1 MSAISRQQV
10 VSSSNSNTNSNDLF
24 VINNAQTNSDS
35 SPSSINENT
44 EENTEDDDDKQLN
57 KTFLTEK
64 DMKIFDDMF
73 IIEENSMENKENG
86 HSIQEEDEE
95 KIDINLPL
103 NLNLITVTE
112 TETEPITFRTKKF
125 YESDDTIINQI
136 FSQTIQS
143 AGVTPTDEYEIFSF
157 ESNDDD
163 HEQKELKEKTGVG
176 DWITVDE
183 QIPNNCGGGSGGV
196 SQTDSHTEN
205 LDNFMENDGLKSLI
219 ETATNNILNGIE
231 DDFIDY
237 DVSSEVNII
246 YENLPTNS
254 ETQPPSINEIDPNL
268 NIYENVIF
276 ENNEDEPIDET
287 IYENIIV
294 DTTPR
299 VSIVV
304 DCYDDQ
310 QERSEPFYVEPLTPQ
325 NEKSYFD
332 TTIEDEDFDEL
343 NNKNKQINQTT
354 NINILTNDEDE
365 IISDDNMVTY
375 SDETDSDD
383 EEIDDIENLINDE
396 DGVDNHSCINVHVSF
411 KSFFF
416 INNLIFF
423 LDFGWL
429 NYHFLTNSLN

>member
-35 SPSSINENT
+35 SSSNNENT
-44 EENTEDDDDKQLN
+44 EDELN

-73 IIEENSMENKENG
+73 IIEENKENG
-86 HSIQEEDEE
+86 HSIQEEEE
-95 KIDINLPL
+95 EEVNTKIDINLPL

-112 TETEPITFRTKKF
+112 TETDDDNSQPITFRTKKF
-125 YESDDTIINQI
+125 YESDNTIINQI

-143 AGVTPTDEYEIFSF
+143 VTPTEEYEIFSF
-157 ESNDDD
+157 ESNDED
-163 HEQKELKEKTGVG
+163 HEQKGLKEKTGVG
-176 DWITVDE
+176 DWIQVDE
-183 QIPNNCGGGSGGV
+183 QIPNNGGGSGGV

-205 LDNFMENDGLKSLI
+205 LDNFMESDGLKSLI
-219 ETATNNILNGIE
+219 ETATKNILNGIE

-246 YENLPTNS
+246 YENLPNNS

-268 NIYENVIF
+268 NVYENVIF
-276 ENNEDEPIDET
+276 ENNDEQQTDET

-294 DTTPR
+294 DTNQR

-304 DCYDDQ
+304 DFYDDP

-343 NNKNKQINQTT
+343 NNKNKIINQT
-354 NINILTNDEDE
+354 NINILTHDEDE

-375 SDETDSDD
+375 SNETDSED
-383 EEIDDIENLINDE
+383 EDIENLINDE
-396 DGVDNHSCINVHVSF
+396 DCVDNHSCINVHVSF
-411 KSFFF
+411 NGFFF
-416 INNLIFF
+416 VDNNNFFLNF
-423 LDFGWL
+423 LDFGL
-429 NYHFLTNSLN
+429 A

>member
-24 VINNAQTNSDS
+24 VINNAQTNSS
-35 SPSSINENT
+35 TANEN
-44 EENTEDDDDKQLN
+44 EENTEDDDDKIN
-57 KTFLTEK
+57 NTFLTDK

-73 IIEENSMENKENG
+73 NIEENSVNKLENKENHENG
-86 HSIQEEDEE
+86 HSNEEEE
-95 KIDINLPL
+95 EVNLKIDISLPL

-112 TETEPITFRTKKF
+112 TETDDDSSQPITFRTKKF

-136 FSQTIQS
+136 FSQTITS
-143 AGVTPTDEYEIFSF
+143 AGVTPTEEYEIFSF

-163 HEQKELKEKTGVG
+163 HQQKELKEKTGVG
-176 DWITVDE
+176 DWITIDE
-183 QIPNNCGGGSGGV
+183 QIPNNGGGSGGV

-219 ETATNNILNGIE
+219 ETATNNILGGIE

-237 DVSSEVNII
+237 DVSSEINII
-246 YENLPTNS
+246 YENFPNNS
-254 ETQPPSINEIDPNL
+254 ETQPPSINDIETIIDPNL

-276 ENNEDEPIDET
+276 ENNDEQIDET

-294 DTTPR
+294 DANAR

-304 DCYDDQ
+304 DCYDDE
-310 QERSEPFYVEPLTPQ
+310 QERSEPFYAEPLTPQ

-332 TTIEDEDFDEL
+332 TTIIEDEDYDDI
-343 NNKNKQINQTT
+343 NNKNKIINQT
-354 NINILTNDEDE
+354 NINILTHDEDE

-375 SDETDSDD
+375 SDESDSDD
-383 EEIDDIENLINDE
+383 EEIEEIENLVNDE
-396 DGVDNHSCINVHVSF
+396 DGVDNHSCINVHVSL
-411 KSFFF
+411 SFFF
-416 INNLIFF
+416 F
-423 LDFGWL
+423 
-429 NYHFLTNSLN
+429 Y

>member
-35 SPSSINENT
+35 SSSINELNEEEE
-44 EENTEDDDDKQLN
+44 EENIDEDENQLN
-57 KTFLTEK
+57 KTFLTDK

-73 IIEENSMENKENG
+73 TIEENLKENLK
-86 HSIQEEDEE
+86 ENDE
-95 KIDINLPL
+95 INLPL

-112 TETEPITFRTKKF
+112 TETDDDSLQPITFRTKKF

-136 FSQTIQS
+136 FSQTITS
-143 AGVTPTDEYEIFSF
+143 AGVTPTEEYEIFSF
-157 ESNDDD
+157 ETNDDD
-163 HEQKELKEKTGVG
+163 HHQQNELKEKTGVG
-176 DWITVDE
+176 DWNLTIDE
-183 QIPNNCGGGSGGV
+183 QIPPNNGVGGCSGGGGSGGV

-237 DVSSEVNII
+237 DVSSEVNLI
-246 YENLPTNS
+246 YENLPQNS
-254 ETQPPSINEIDPNL
+254 ETQPPSINEIDSNL

-276 ENNEDEPIDET
+276 ENNAEEIDET

-294 DTTPR
+294 DTNQR

-325 NEKSYFD
+325 NEEKSYFD
-332 TTIEDEDFDEL
+332 TTIEDSEDFDEL
-343 NNKNKQINQTT
+343 NNKNKIINQTT
-354 NINILTNDEDE
+354 NINILTHDEDE

-375 SDETDSDD
+375 SDESDSDD
-383 EEIDDIENLINDE
+383 EEIENLINDD

-416 INNLIFF
+416 LIIIFV
-423 LDFGWL
+423 WL
-429 NYHFLTNSLN
+429 N

>member
-24 VINNAQTNSDS
+24 VINNSQTNSDS
-35 SPSSINENT
+35 STANN
-44 EENTEDDDDKQLN
+44 EENTEDDEQIN
-57 KTFLTEK
+57 KTFLTDK

-73 IIEENSMENKENG
+73 SVEENSVKKMENKENG
-86 HSIQEEDEE
+86 HEE
-95 KIDINLPL
+95 IDPKTL

-112 TETEPITFRTKKF
+112 TETDDDSSQPITFRTKKF

-136 FSQTIQS
+136 FSQTITS

-183 QIPNNCGGGSGGV
+183 QIPGNGGGSGGV
-196 SQTDSHTEN
+196 SQNDSQTEN

-219 ETATNNILNGIE
+219 ETATNNILGGIE

-246 YENLPTNS
+246 YENLPNNS
-254 ETQPPSINEIDPNL
+254 ETQPPSINDVDQNL

-276 ENNEDEPIDET
+276 ENSEEPIDET

-294 DTTPR
+294 DATPR

-304 DCYDDQ
+304 DCYDDE
-310 QERSEPFYVEPLTPQ
+310 QERSEPFYAEPLTPQ

-332 TTIEDEDFDEL
+332 TTIIEDEDSDEI
-343 NNKNKQINQTT
+343 NNKNKIINQT
-354 NINILTNDEDE
+354 NINILTHDEDE

-383 EEIDDIENLINDE
+383 GEIEEIENLVNDE
-396 DGVDNHSCINVHVSF
+396 VDGVDNHSCINVHVSLRA
-411 KSFFF
+411 FF
-416 INNLIFF
+416 
-423 LDFGWL
+423 
-429 NYHFLTNSLN
+429 Y

>member
-24 VINNAQTNSDS
+24 VINNSQTNSDS
-35 SPSSINENT
+35 SSANN
-44 EENTEDDDDKQLN
+44 EENTEDDDQIN
-57 KTFLTEK
+57 KTFLTDK

-73 IIEENSMENKENG
+73 SVEENSVSKMENKENG
-86 HSIQEEDEE
+86 HEENDP
-95 KIDINLPL
+95 KTL

-112 TETEPITFRTKKF
+112 TETDDDNSQPITFRTKKF

-136 FSQTIQS
+136 FSQTITS
-143 AGVTPTDEYEIFSF
+143 AGVTPTEEYEIFSF
-157 ESNDDD
+157 ESNDED

-183 QIPNNCGGGSGGV
+183 QIPNNGGGSGGV

-219 ETATNNILNGIE
+219 ETATNNILGGIE

-246 YENLPTNS
+246 YENLPNNS
-254 ETQPPSINEIDPNL
+254 ETQPPSINDVDPNL

-276 ENNEDEPIDET
+276 ENSEEPIDDT

-294 DTTPR
+294 DTAPR

-304 DCYDDQ
+304 DCYDDE
-310 QERSEPFYVEPLTPQ
+310 QERSEPFYAEPLTPQ
-325 NEKSYFD
+325 NENISYFD
-332 TTIEDEDFDEL
+332 TTIIEDEDSDEI
-343 NNKNKQINQTT
+343 NNKNKIINQT
-354 NINILTNDEDE
+354 NINILTHDEDE

-383 EEIDDIENLINDE
+383 EEIEEIENLVNDE
-396 DGVDNHSCINVHVSF
+396 DGVDNHSCINVHVSLRA
-411 KSFFF
+411 FF
-416 INNLIFF
+416 
-423 LDFGWL
+423 
-429 NYHFLTNSLN
+429 Y